1 MTTLENAAAVL
12 KLFQRFGV
20 TQGHPG
26 LTFTEVVEALALP
39 KSTVSRLLATMEG
52 QGLLER
58 DPDSRCFHIGRV
70 LLSVAGHYL
79 STPLVDSASAAMARL
94 ASSTGCMGYI
104 SVLDG
109 HDILVMR
116 MYHGRLFTQ
125 LITPPGTRM
134 PAAGTSTGRVLLAQS
149 SDEEVRARF
158 ADEWHAASL
167 NSPLDLDALC
177 AELATIRHQG
187 WALARNE
194 TLPGISSMAVA
205 VTNKHRGESVALC
218 LSFLSQEAAPGYP
231 EALLTEL
238 RATAAIMAEKYG
250 A

>member
-26 LTFTEVVEALALP
+26 LTFTEVVDALDLP
-39 KSTVSRLLATMEG
+39 KSTVSRLLATMES

-79 STPLVDSASAAMARL
+79 STPLVDSASGAMARL
-94 ASSTGCMGYI
+94 AASTGCMGYI

-109 HDILVMR
+109 HDIIVMR

-149 SDEEVRARF
+149 SDEVVRERF
-158 ADEWHAASL
+158 ASEWHAASQ
-167 NSPLDLDALC
+167 NSPLDPDALC
-177 AELATIRHQG
+177 AELATIRQQG

-194 TLPGISSMAVA
+194 TLPGISSIAVA

-231 EALLTEL
+231 EALLNEL
-238 RATAAIMAEKYG
+238 RATAALMAEKYG